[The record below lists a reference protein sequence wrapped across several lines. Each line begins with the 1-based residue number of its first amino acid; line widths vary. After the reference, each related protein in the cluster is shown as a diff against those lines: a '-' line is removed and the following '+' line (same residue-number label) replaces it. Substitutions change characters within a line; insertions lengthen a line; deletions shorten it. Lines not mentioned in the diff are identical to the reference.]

1 MDEGQEG
8 GILILALLLTL
19 LPSDEADGRE
29 NGGDEGQGVAR
40 LANQPD
46 DVDEGLENGVDEG
59 QGGARLNNQPDDV
72 VDDDLENGVDE
83 DQDGAP
89 VQLNLLDDEVGD
101 DLENGEDEGHVA
113 NCTTKVQWP
122 FGYKPMV

>member
-1 MDEGQEG
+1 VDEDQEG
-8 GILILALLLTL
+8 GILILALLLAL

-29 NGGDEGQGVAR
+29 NGEDEGQGVAR

-46 DVDEGLENGVDEG
+46 DVDEG

-113 NCTTKVQWP
+113 NCTTKVQ
-122 FGYKPMV
+122 